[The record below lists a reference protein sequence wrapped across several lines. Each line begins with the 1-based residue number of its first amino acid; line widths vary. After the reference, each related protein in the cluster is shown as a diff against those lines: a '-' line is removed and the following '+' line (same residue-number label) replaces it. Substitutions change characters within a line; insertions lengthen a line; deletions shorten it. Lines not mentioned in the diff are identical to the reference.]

1 MYSVS
6 NDYKQIVFEDEFQTN
21 NQNEDLEFL
30 RESQEISKDHWSFL
44 DEQYQNHVIY
54 TNINTI
60 DDEYNQEQFF

>member
-44 DEQYQNHVIY
+44 DEQYQNHVVY